1 MTGWRV
7 PLWAEL
13 SLVILLALV
22 ASNAATFF
30 LAESRRSSDIRAER
44 IGAIED
50 RLSALVGLLSRLPE
64 SERAN
69 LLTVASVRRE
79 RVSIGTTPR
88 VADHA
93 LRESKT
99 EARLKAS
106 LGALGP
112 ADVRVAKRG
121 QPDLGF
127 WGPRKRGGLER
138 FSVAIA
144 LGSRQWLN
152 AEFYWP
158 EGEALLPGLLFSGVV
173 AALALIVVSVWIG
186 WRVSGPLRR
195 LAEASAQMQ
204 SGKAVTAIPETGP
217 WVLRGAAKAFNL
229 MSQRL
234 MTLVDN
240 QRVLLAS
247 IGHDL
252 RTPIT
257 SLRLKSEFI
266 EDEDLKGQF
275 SGSLDE
281 LQSLTEAALDAVRNG
296 IGEEAPREVDVCA
309 LAESIC
315 ADLSDLGA
323 DVAFAT
329 GAPVFAVCRPNE
341 IKRAARNLVENA
353 IKYGERARVS
363 VNGAGQNAAIVVD
376 DDGPGLTAE
385 DMARVF
391 EPFVRLGSP
400 ANDNAAGHG
409 LGLTLARA
417 ISRAHSGD
425 VYLENRDERGLRATL
440 TLRRMV

>member
-13 SLVILLALV
+13 SFVILLALV
-22 ASNAATFF
+22 ASNAVTFV

-44 IGAIED
+44 IGAIEG
-50 RLSALVGLLSRLPE
+50 RLTALVGLLSRLPE
-64 SERAN
+64 SERTH
-69 LLTVASVRRE
+69 LLKIASVLRE
-79 RVSIGTTPR
+79 RVWIGAIPR
-88 VADHA
+88 VAEHA
-93 LRESKT
+93 IREIRT
-99 EARLKAS
+99 EQRLKAS
-106 LGALGP
+106 LGTLAP

-121 QPDLGF
+121 QPALSF
-127 WGPRKRGGLER
+127 FGPRKRAGER

-144 LGSRQWLN
+144 LGPKQWLN
-152 AEFYWP
+152 AEFRWP
-158 EGEALLPGLLFSGVV
+158 EGEAVLPGLLFSGVV

-204 SGKAVTAIPETGP
+204 SGKAVSAIPETGP

-266 EDEDLKGQF
+266 EDEDLKRQF

-323 DVAFAT
+323 DVAFIS
-329 GAPVFAVCRPNE
+329 GAPVYAVCRPNE

-353 IKYGERARVS
+353 IRYGERARVS
-363 VNGAGQNAAIVVD
+363 VNGAGQNVAIVVE

-391 EPFVRLGSP
+391 EPFVRLLAP

-440 TLRRMV
+440 TLQRRG